1 VVATAASESTRQ
13 ELPIILIRG
22 FGGLDVADE
31 RKQTYYGFND
41 GTVYPQ
47 RQGDNYIYEGMVL
60 RLMKSAWRYQDAT
73 NVIGYYD
80 KPGTPRAILDEL
92 KGFPKEFFFGDKI
105 VVDPA
110 MALALRKNPEPL
122 RTLWVFR
129 YYDLNDRSF
138 PQYGVALKRLI
149 EMVRTLVAEKT
160 GASDRPKVNIIA
172 HSMGGLIVREAL
184 QVAYAPG
191 EAAKAV
197 NKVVTLGTPHKGIA
211 FQRLRSLKWLP
222 FIDAGEE
229 IERFNPD
236 DQADPKNPAGYKNL
250 AKAFPLDRLLTVV
263 GTNYRTFGVAPA
275 TLLNKLFS
283 VDGEFGLNYNRSDG
297 LVKIDSAQLPGAPRA
312 YVHKC
317 HGGEDSLITSR
328 EAFEI
333 ATRFFHGD
341 IHARLRLVDAQ
352 ISKGRDFIGKSEFFI
367 GVSLKPRGVDFE
379 LFHQSKEAENCYG
392 PFNSDKLD
400 DTKVAFDWIGPN
412 RTERT
417 LYAGWLDS
425 GQAPA
430 GTNDLVMRLETYVG
444 ERDLFGIGFSDNI
457 IHHDHCYVQ
466 ATMVPKLRLAKHVG
480 EKFTGPGLSLKQTDE
495 QTWLLPIES
504 KGFKA
509 TFGIQLS
516 FVPEVGERVLV

>member
-1 VVATAASESTRQ
+1 MAIASESTRQ

-22 FGGLDVADE
+22 FGGLDAADE
-31 RKQTYYGFND
+31 KKQTYYGFND

-47 RQGDNYIYEGMVL
+47 RQGENYIYEGMVL
-60 RLMKSAWRYQDAT
+60 KLMKSTWRYQDAT

-80 KPGTPRAILDEL
+80 KPGTPREILDEL
-92 KGFPKEFFFGDKI
+92 KGFPKEFFFGDKV

-110 MALALRKNPEPL
+110 MAAALRRNREPL

-138 PQYGVALKRLI
+138 AQYGVALKRLI
-149 EMVRTLVAEKT
+149 ELVRTLVTKRT
-160 GASDRPKVNIIA
+160 GAPLPKVNIIA
-172 HSMGGLIVREAL
+172 HSMGGLIVREAI
-184 QVAYAPG
+184 QVAYKPG
-191 EAAKAV
+191 EAEKAI
-197 NKVVTLGTPHKGIA
+197 NKVVTLGTPHKGIV

-236 DQADPKNPAGYKNL
+236 RQADPKNPAGYTNL

-263 GTNYRTFGVAPA
+263 GTNYRTFGVGPA

-283 VDGEFGLNYNRSDG
+283 VDGEFGMNYNRSDG
-297 LVKIDSAQLPGAPRA
+297 LVKIDSAQVPGAPRA

-352 ISKGRDFIGKSEFFI
+352 ISKGKDFLGKSEFFI
-367 GVSLKPRGVDFE
+367 GISLKPRGVDFE
-379 LFHQSKEAENCYG
+379 LWHQSKAAENCYG
-392 PFNSDKLD
+392 PFNSDTLD
-400 DTKVAFDWIGPN
+400 DEKVAFDWIGAD
-412 RTERT
+412 RKERV
-417 LYAGWLDS
+417 LYEGWLDS
-425 GQAPA
+425 GQSPV
-430 GTNDLVMRLETYVG
+430 GRDDLVMRLETYVG
-444 ERDLFGIGFSDNI
+444 ERDLFGVGFSDNI
-457 IHHDHCYVQ
+457 IHHDHCYIQ
-466 ATMVPKLRLAKHVG
+466 ARLKPTLRLAKHTG
-480 EKFTGPGLSLKQTDE
+480 EKFIGAGQALTQTDD
-495 QTWLLPIES
+495 QTWLLPIEGP
-504 KGFKA
+504 GFKA

-516 FVPEVGERVLV
+516 FVPEVGARVLV